1 MSREGSRRG
10 ARVGR
15 TDLVFGSLLLTFLL
29 LTVWPTLDNRFSLD
43 DYNWL
48 ARARFRASTAAF
60 ILEPEPGQL
69 FQPVARAFYLGLY
82 RLGGEEPLVYR
93 IGIVLLH
100 SLNTVLLWLLGTRL
114 TGSREVGWLAALLFL
129 AQPAYHEALFWIAAF
144 FHPLATTFILSA
156 CLLAVASGR
165 RRERLRLALLGG
177 LVLAGCL
184 VKASFFMLPVILAL
198 LVWAQGSAGPRRER
212 GRPVAVA
219 AAVVTVAVAANLAL
233 GIADSYLLE
242 RGVYRVGPHLLGN
255 LVRYCGR
262 LLVPWDALLDRV
274 GLQQVV
280 PAVRAVAGAAG
291 LGAAAILV
299 LRGARQTKALAAA
312 TLATLVPFLP
322 FVSEPTSR
330 YGYLPSALLALLVAA
345 LVIDRLGA
353 SATRAAAWV
362 GLVGLGLG
370 LAAAADHTV
379 RDNVYRYRERQ
390 MERWV
395 EEVVRQVPGPLA
407 PAHRLTILGLPTLA
421 VDRGIHLEAALQ
433 LRYDDPL
440 LELVTETVDGR
451 PSPGPVLV
459 FEEGRI
465 RAPRPPP

>member
-1 MSREGSRRG
+1 MSREGSRFG

-15 TDLVFGSLLLTFLL
+15 TNLVVGSLLLAVLL

-100 SLNTVLLWLLGTRL
+100 ALNTVLLWLLGTRL
-114 TGSREVGWLAALLFL
+114 TGSREVGWLAALLFI

-144 FHPLATTFILSA
+144 FHPLATTFFLSA

-198 LVWAQGSAGPRRER
+198 LVWREGSAGPRRE
-212 GRPVAVA
+212 GWRPVAVA
-219 AAVVTVAVAANLAL
+219 AAIVTVAVAGNLAL

-242 RGVYRVGPHLLGN
+242 RGVYRLGPHLLGN

-274 GLQQVV
+274 GLQPVV

-299 LRGARQTKALAAA
+299 LRGARQTRALAAA

-345 LVIDRLGA
+345 LVIDRWGA

-362 GLVGLGLG
+362 GLVGLGL
-370 LAAAADHTV
+370 AAAADHTV
-379 RDNVYRYRERQ
+379 RDYVYRYRERQ

-395 EEVVRQVPGPLA
+395 KEVVQQVPGPLA

-433 LRYDDPL
+433 LRYDNPL
-440 LELVTETVDGR
+440 LELLTETVDEP
-451 PSPGPVLV
+451 PSQGPVLV

-465 RAPRPPP
+465 RASRPPP